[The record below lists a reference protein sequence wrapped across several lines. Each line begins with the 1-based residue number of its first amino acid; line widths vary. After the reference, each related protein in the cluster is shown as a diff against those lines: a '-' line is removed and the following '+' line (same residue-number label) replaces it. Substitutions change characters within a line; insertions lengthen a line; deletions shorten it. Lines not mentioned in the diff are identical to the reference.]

1 VRLAYA
7 SPLPPVRSG
16 VSEYSRDLLPH
27 LKELAEVRLFAAP
40 PATGLVAGLPVEVP
54 EALAAG
60 DVDVAI
66 HHVGNNTHHRF
77 AHELAQ
83 RVPGIVVLHDL
94 VLHHYY
100 IEETLGQGRPDEY
113 VDLMREIY
121 GEAGDAAALARVHE
135 SSSETDYFCFPLF
148 ERLAVGSRGII
159 VHNQR
164 AARMVR
170 ERIVGLPVTVVPMGI
185 PEASEDPLPERA
197 TARRDLGISPSSF
210 VIGSF
215 GFTTPIKRPMSAL
228 AAFARALDRLGD
240 AHLVVVGEVT
250 ASLDLE
256 AEARRLGIADRVILT
271 GYVDY
276 QSVKRWSAATDVFLN
291 LRYPTA
297 GETSASL
304 LRLLGWGRTVI
315 VSDFAQFREL
325 PDHVVLRA
333 SVEDQ
338 REIPE
343 LAELMVL
350 LAGDSSLRRGFG
362 RRAAAHVAEKHT
374 LEAAARAY
382 VDFASEVVRRPASVG
397 RMIPFGVRPTS
408 RIPGRPRA
416 RIRAPRLPRIVPP
429 GARIR
434 LDIELE
440 NHGDTTWLR
449 GPFPDGGYTVLAA
462 ELRRTD
468 GTPVAELAWAGLP
481 RDVLPGQ
488 TAKVT
493 WSDGLPEVTGS
504 FELLIDL
511 KVAGWDWFHARGSE
525 AIVFPLTITASV

>member
-215 GFTTPIKRPMSAL
+215 GFTTPIK
-228 AAFARALDRLGD
+228 
-240 AHLVVVGEVT
+240 
-250 ASLDLE
+250 